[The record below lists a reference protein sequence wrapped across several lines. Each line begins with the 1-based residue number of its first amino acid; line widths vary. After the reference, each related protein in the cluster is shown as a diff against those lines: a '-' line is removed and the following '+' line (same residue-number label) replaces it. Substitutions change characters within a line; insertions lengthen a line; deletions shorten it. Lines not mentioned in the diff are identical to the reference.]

1 MATATHLFACFA
13 LLLLVSFLP
22 ATGAIIGAS
31 VGAVVVLAIFIWCMR
46 QRVRRRLVA
55 PSDADAGSNADAGN
69 QWHSSVTRKPQ
80 ARVEEDAESLIRA
93 HSGETEVTFDPMTVR
108 QQAWGGAATNN
119 AVSASAFSGSASPL
133 PSAPP
138 LPPDAA
144 LSSMPLQQP
153 TPIGGQRSNTDGN
166 AVASLHSKKSN
177 GYEAASRADESA
189 VPSSP
194 PRIAMESLGLV
205 GHQHGRNQSLRELT
219 SNQLQSSLGN
229 RLGAGGFGSVYAGQ
243 LEGAKVAIKVLKA
256 EASMQGLEEYI
267 AEVEILAA
275 LRHPCVV
282 QIYAK
287 CDEERAL
294 VMELMEGGT
303 LQDRLDDDSLPWF
316 DRVRVLQEVA
326 VGLWFLHNQA
336 QPVLHRDMKPSNV
349 LLTSDLRA
357 KVSDMGLAKCL
368 DGGATRLTAESVLK
382 GTFHYM
388 CPDYQ
393 SKGCYKAACDV
404 FAMGVMIAVTVTNET
419 PAGIAQSLIEAQEDS
434 SMEDL
439 VDKRPGAQGWNTDVA
454 LKLLNLAMKCMKRR
468 MDNRPSMEQVVQEL
482 TDLKESASALAPSAS
497 RTLDTMQRLLE
508 CPISFEVMEDPVV
521 AEDGYTYERE
531 AIEFHL
537 RIRQSSPMTN
547 LPMGLRLTPN
557 HALKSVLAMFKEMGG
572 GER

>member
-1 MATATHLFACFA
+1 MVA
-13 LLLLVSFLP
+13 
-22 ATGAIIGAS
+22 
-31 VGAVVVLAIFIWCMR
+31 
-46 QRVRRRLVA
+46 VA
-55 PSDADAGSNADAGN
+55 PSDADTGNAEAN
-69 QWHSSVTRKPQ
+69 LLSSITSKSRSS
-80 ARVEEDAESLIRA
+80 VEEDTESLIRH
-93 HSGETEVTFDPMTVR
+93 HSGELVTSDPVTR
-108 QQAWGGAATNN
+108 HQAWGAATNN
-119 AVSASAFSGSASPL
+119 VVSASAFPGSISPL

-138 LPPDAA
+138 LPPSCSAVS
-144 LSSMPLQQP
+144 LMPVQQATP
-153 TPIGGQRSNTDGN
+153 TGGQRSSTDGN
-166 AVASLHSKKSN
+166 GVALPFTAKPS
-177 GYEAASRADESA
+177 GYGVARADESA
-189 VPSSP
+189 AQDV
-194 PRIAMESLGLV
+194 RTAVGGLRY
-205 GHQHGRNQSLRELT
+205 QHGHNQSLRELT
-219 SNQLQSSLGN
+219 SNQLQSSMGN
-229 RLGAGGFGSVYAGQ
+229 RLGGGGFGSVYTGQ
-243 LEGAKVAIKVLKA
+243 LDGAKVAIKVLKA

-267 AEVEILAA
+267 AEVELLAA

-303 LQDRLDDDSLPWF
+303 LQDCLDDDSLPWF

-336 QPVLHRDMKPSNV
+336 QPVLHRDMKPCNV

-368 DGGATRLTAESVLK
+368 DGGATKLTAESVLK

-404 FAMGVMIAVTVTNET
+404 FSMGVMIAVTVTNET
-419 PAGIAQSLIEAQEDS
+419 PAGIAQTLMEAREDGS
-434 SMEDL
+434 IEDL
-439 VDKRPGAQGWNTDVA
+439 VDKRPGAQVWNTDVA
-454 LKLLNLAMKCMKRR
+454 VKLLNLAMKCMKRN

-531 AIEFHL
+531 AIEYHL

-557 HALKSVLAMFKEMGG
+557 HALKSMLAMFQEMGG
-572 GER
+572 VER